1 MTVESVSIVMLGVT
15 GAFRGEVAKT
25 LLNMPEL
32 GHLTL
37 LGRRPLSDISSD
49 ADNVAEKVV
58 QHKVDIFEPNLYLS
72 LIAQHDVAICTLSV
86 GQPSKMSKQDFLKVD
101 KHAVLDFA
109 AVCKKR
115 V

>member
-1 MTVESVSIVMLGVT
+1 MTVESVSVVMLGVT

-49 ADNVAEKVV
+49 ADNVAEKLFST
-58 QHKVDIFEPNLYLS
+58 KSTYSNLIYTCHS
-72 LIAQHDVAICTLSV
+72 SRNTMSLSV
-86 GQPSKMSKQDFLKVD
+86 LS
-101 KHAVLDFA
+101 VLGSPQ
-109 AVCKKR
+109 K
-115 V
+115 